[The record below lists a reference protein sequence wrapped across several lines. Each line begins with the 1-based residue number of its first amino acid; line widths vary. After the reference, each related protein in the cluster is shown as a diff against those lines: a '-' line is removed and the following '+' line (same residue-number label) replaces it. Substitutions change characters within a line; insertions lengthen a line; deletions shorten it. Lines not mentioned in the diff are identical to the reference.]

1 MSSLAATSTDVYLA
15 ESPKR
20 SLLQTLT
27 ETLMYSRFTAATLA
41 LILAT
46 GCLPYTVG
54 STAQTIPAGESTK
67 SAIVYY
73 IPDAIDLSGDSV
85 SAPMRGTDL
94 EMRFGVD
101 DRSDIGFRIPAY
113 SGAVFTYKRRLVGT
127 AAPESPAVSLM
138 TGGGFVNWG
147 EHAEGELTLM
157 ASGPASGVLTPYG
170 GLRAMQVLPM
180 SRNAVHD
187 SPTAGGY
194 IGMRL
199 RFGDV
204 DVSPE
209 LGVYYDRSALGVRS
223 TNYIIVPGVSL
234 TPRAGRVTR

>member
-1 MSSLAATSTDVYLA
+1 M
-15 ESPKR
+15 R
-20 SLLQTLT
+20 
-27 ETLMYSRFTAATLA
+27 SRFAAATLA
-41 LILAT
+41 LTLAT

-54 STAQTIPAGESTK
+54 STAQTVPAGESTRA
-67 SAIVYY
+67 AIVYY

-85 SAPMRGTDL
+85 GAPMRGTDL
-94 EMRFGVD
+94 EMRFGVN

-127 AAPESPAVSLM
+127 SAPESPALSVM

-157 ASGPASGVLTPYG
+157 ASGSASGVVTPYG
-170 GLRAMQVLPM
+170 GLRAMQVIPM
-180 SRNAVHD
+180 SRGAVHD

-194 IGMRL
+194 VGMRL

-209 LGVYYDRSALGVRS
+209 LGVYYDKSALGVRS
-223 TNYIIVPGVSL
+223 TNYIVVPGVSL
-234 TPRAGRVTR
+234 TPRTKRVIR

>member
-1 MSSLAATSTDVYLA
+1 MN
-15 ESPKR
+15 P
-20 SLLQTLT
+20 
-27 ETLMYSRFTAATLA
+27 RFKAVTAAAALA
-41 LILAT
+41 LPLTI

-54 STAQTIPAGESTK
+54 STAQTTPAGESTRA
-67 SAIVYY
+67 AIVYY

-85 SAPMRGTDL
+85 SSPMRGTDL
-94 EMRFGVD
+94 ELRYGLD
-101 DRSDIGFRIPAY
+101 DKSDIGFRIPAY

-127 AAPESPAVSLM
+127 SAPESPAISIM

-157 ASGPASGVLTPYG
+157 ASGAASGVVTPYG
-170 GLRAMQVLPM
+170 GLRVMQVLPM
-180 SRNAVHD
+180 SRNAVYD

-194 IGMRL
+194 LGMRL

-209 LGVYYDRSALGVRS
+209 LGVYYDKSALGVRS
-223 TNYIIVPGVSL
+223 TNYIVVPGVSL
-234 TPRAGRVTR
+234 SPHTGRVIR